1 MNDQVLPAPADGRL
15 GSASAAVGP
24 KLRRSPLTVALGG
37 LLVVAGGLISVGA
50 YTQLSNAQE
59 VIAVVAPVARGERL
73 ERADL
78 QVIRIGVDPALHPV
92 PADQMGQLIGQY
104 ALWDLPQ
111 GSLVTTGAVGP
122 AVVPHKGR
130 AEVGLA
136 LSPGQLPGNQLI
148 IGDQVRVVAVPD
160 PSSAE
165 PQARSWAATVVS
177 VGSPDGNRTVV
188 VGVELDADKAPEV
201 AALSATGRVALVLD
215 ARER

>member
-1 MNDQVLPAPADGRL
+1 
-15 GSASAAVGP
+15 
-24 KLRRSPLTVALGG
+24 LTVVLGG

-78 QVIRIGVDPALHPV
+78 QIIRIGVDPALHPIS
-92 PADQMGQLIGQY
+92 ADRMSQLIGQY

-111 GSLVTTGAVGP
+111 GTLVTAGAVGP
-122 AVVPHKGR
+122 TVVPHKGR

-136 LSPGQLPGNQLI
+136 LSPGRLPGNQLI
-148 IGDQVRVVAVPD
+148 IGDQVRVVSVPD
-160 PSSAE
+160 PS
-165 PQARSWAATVVS
+165 ATDLQVRYWPAVVVN

-188 VGVELDADKAPEV
+188 VGVELEAGVAPEV
-201 AALSATGRVALVLD
+201 AALSASGRVALVLD
-215 ARER
+215 TRER